1 MSLNYTAFGP
11 LFTRRSP
18 GFAILMTVDEL
29 IELLKKVHD
38 VKAIVQWGGLTMIS
52 LIVFV
57 ETGLFVGF
65 FLPGDSLLVTAG
77 IFART
82 GHLSLGTLLTVV
94 PLCAIIGDQVGYI
107 IGRKAGDALYS
118 RPDSLVFKK
127 AHLNRAHAFYA
138 KYGAKTIVLARFVP
152 IVRTFAPDVAG
163 AARMNYRTFVTYN
176 VLGGL
181 LWTLS
186 TILGGYFLASLI
198 PDIDKKI
205 HQVIVVVVI
214 LSVLPVAYEWWA
226 HRRAARLQ
234 AQVNP

>member
-1 MSLNYTAFGP
+1 MEDIIA
-11 LFTRRSP
+11 
-18 GFAILMTVDEL
+18 
-29 IELLKKVHD
+29 LLKKVHD
-38 VKAIVQWGGLTMIS
+38 VKAIVSWGGLSMIS

-82 GHLSLGTLLTVV
+82 GHLSLGSLLTVV
-94 PLCAIIGDQVGYI
+94 PLCAIVGDQVGYI
-107 IGRKAGDALYS
+107 IGRKAGETLYS

-127 AHLNRAHAFYA
+127 AHLQRAHDFYQ

-152 IVRTFAPDVAG
+152 IVRTFAPAVAG
-163 AARMNYRTFVTYN
+163 AAKMDYKTFVTYN
-176 VLGGL
+176 IFGGL
-181 LWTLS
+181 LWTFS

-214 LSVLPVAYEWWA
+214 LSVLPVFYEWWA
-226 HRRAARLQ
+226 HNRAKKLQ
-234 AQVNP
+234 A